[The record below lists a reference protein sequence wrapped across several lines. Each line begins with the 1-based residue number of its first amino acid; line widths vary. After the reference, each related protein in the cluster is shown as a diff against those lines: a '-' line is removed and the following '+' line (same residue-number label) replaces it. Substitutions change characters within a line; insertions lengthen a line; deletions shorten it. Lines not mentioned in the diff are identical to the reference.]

1 MASEYTV
8 REDIIMTMVNAEF
21 SEQQLAAL
29 LWKGTTLSDIYKD
42 FSVRTGI
49 AGLPV
54 C

>member
-1 MASEYTV
+1 MASEYAV
-8 REDIIMTMVNAEF
+8 RQDIVMMMEDAEF
-21 SEQQLAAL
+21 SPQQAAAL

-42 FSVRTGI
+42 FTVRTGI